1 MQPSSLLSSS
11 PLPGIW
17 LCARARGKRSS
28 SPATCALSARR
39 ACRSTRTPSLRATCT
54 PRIKPLNLQPNLPC
68 ITHRRYIR
76 FKVEFPLPS
85 QIRGGAS
92 GAPPSPP
99 PTPSQPSPPRPL
111 PPPPLP
117 GIQDLLKVLPPIP
130 NSGIPMDAE
139 EVPPPSTARHPPPPL
154 PPHVCTGAG
163 GHAARRPRAT
173 RSRWRMPQPPT
184 AQPLTSSTQHAT
196 LNLKHATRSP

>member
-99 PTPSQPSPPRPL
+99 PPPHNPHPPAPSLPLLFQASKTCSKFSPPSPTPAFPWTPKRS
-111 PPPPLP
+111 PPPP
-117 GIQDLLKVLPPIP
+117 PP
-130 NSGIPMDAE
+130 
-139 EVPPPSTARHPPPPL
+139 VTPPPHSPL
-154 PPHVCTGAG
+154 TCALGQVVMQHGDLEQLGAG
-163 GHAARRPRAT
+163 GACLN
-173 RSRWRMPQPPT
+173 PQLRNP
-184 AQPLTSSTQHAT
+184 
-196 LNLKHATRSP
+196 